1 MIILLFECS
10 LKYIVILCL
19 WVLAKRLCMDEIPIE
34 VDREYIKAFILNGQD
49 VIRDIIDTGT
59 EMFEDE
65 DNAMG
70 MML

>member
-1 MIILLFECS
+1 
-10 LKYIVILCL
+10 
-19 WVLAKRLCMDEIPIE
+19 MDEIPIE